1 MEENREKE
9 AIADDVK
16 EGARGA
22 SGKQKKGVLILLA
35 VVLAA
40 LLLVAALIA
49 VDFEALFG
57 MSNDDLLK
65 RPDYYEADYN
75 ENIFENEEYMKHAFS
90 GMKISVKEEG
100 NYSKVYPFGDRESAE
115 EAFGEAA
122 GHKYG
127 AGVLS
132 DYFYTLLNGCNTK
145 GKRERFFA
153 LFAEDYR
160 IVGEK
165 NSAPGTFPQQKIY
178 DLYFEYV
185 GESAAYDGTVC
196 YEWYVSY
203 RVIRNDGTVLNYS
216 SGLDNGQARFF
227 VELQEDGSYRI
238 KEIVGIFQ
246 LN

>member
-1 MEENREKE
+1 
-9 AIADDVK
+9 
-16 EGARGA
+16 
-22 SGKQKKGVLILLA
+22 LA

-40 LLLVAALIA
+40 LLLVTALIA

-127 AGVLS
+127 ARALS

-153 LFAEDYR
+153 LFSKDYR